1 LAGKTEQNL
10 RKPGFFA
17 LTFGPNSD
25 NIAGTESVSVKR
37 VLEIRL
43 LQVNGQLQARLV
55 ESALAGNIESFGEL
69 CTYYYPSMV
78 AIAYSVLADHQL
90 AEDAAQEG
98 FAKALTNLGKLNKAR
113 KFAPWLARIC
123 RNTAVDMVRVKARQT
138 SSDDLSQLPDARTD
152 VPDAEIVRDAIAKL
166 PEHERE
172 LIVLRYYNSLSY
184 EQISAVL
191 GVSKAAINGRLTR
204 AKQKLAEHLNRN
216 GFWES

>member
-1 LAGKTEQNL
+1 
-10 RKPGFFA
+10 
-17 LTFGPNSD
+17 
-25 NIAGTESVSVKR
+25 
-37 VLEIRL
+37 
-43 LQVNGQLQARLV
+43 LQVTGQLQTKWPQWRQPSRRLV
-55 ESALAGNIESFGEL
+55 EAAVGGNIESFGEL

-90 AEDAAQEG
+90 AEDAAQEA
-98 FAKALTNLGKLNKAR
+98 FAKALTNLGKLNNAR

-123 RNTAVDMVRVKARQT
+123 RNTAVDMVRVKARQA
-138 SSDDLSQLPDARTD
+138 SSDDFSQLPDARTD
-152 VPDAEIVRDAIAKL
+152 APDAEIVRDAIAGL
-166 PEHERE
+166 PEHDRE
-172 LIVLRYYNSLSY
+172 VIVLRYYNSLSY

>member
-1 LAGKTEQNL
+1 VE
-10 RKPGFFA
+10 R
-17 LTFGPNSD
+17 
-25 NIAGTESVSVKR
+25 I
-37 VLEIRL
+37 LEIKL
-43 LQVNGQLQARLV
+43 LQATGQLQARLV
-55 ESALAGNIESFGEL
+55 EAALAGNIESFGEL

-90 AEDAAQEG
+90 AEDAAQEA

-123 RNTAVDMVRVKARQT
+123 RNTAVDMVRVKARQA
-138 SSDDLSQLPDARTD
+138 SSDDFSQLPDHHTD
-152 VPDAEIVRDAIAKL
+152 APDAEIVRDAIAGL
-166 PEHERE
+166 PEHDRE
-172 LIVLRYYNSLSY
+172 VIVLRYYNSLSY

-204 AKQKLAEHLNRN
+204 AKQKVAEHLNRN

>member
-1 LAGKTEQNL
+1 MQAT
-10 RKPGFFA
+10 
-17 LTFGPNSD
+17 
-25 NIAGTESVSVKR
+25 
-37 VLEIRL
+37 
-43 LQVNGQLQARLV
+43 GQLQAGLV
-55 ESALAGNIESFGEL
+55 EAAVGGNIESFGEL

-90 AEDAAQEG
+90 AEDAAQEA

-123 RNTAVDMVRVKARQT
+123 RNTAIDMVRVKARQA
-138 SSDDLSQLPDARTD
+138 SSDDFSQLPDARTD
-152 VPDAEIVRDAIAKL
+152 TPDAEIVRDAIAGL
-166 PEHERE
+166 PEHDRE
-172 LIVLRYYNSLSY
+172 VIVLRYYNSLSY